1 MCLKDHTL
9 DLGEKFIGDA
19 LGRAKAIDE
28 LLGEILNPRG
38 IQEIL
43 HLSMT
48 EFIRGRITVLPRQP
62 NSGGPISEFAE
73 QLVGIMGKH
82 FSLTHHLNGNIL
94 IDFVDQ
100 DHANTETYFRAFHL
114 TRADMK
120 PEDAEFIIGARR
132 LAELSHVDGNV
143 YDIVVGGRYLDQVER
158 RDGIWKIKLRQ
169 LIFDYCT
176 VLPSSTLHAG
186 GGMIALGAATM
197 ARDRSDPS
205 YST

>member
-1 MCLKDHTL
+1 MTKPVGL
-9 DLGEKFIGDA
+9 ERFIA
-19 LGRAKAIDE
+19 E
-28 LLGEILNPRG
+28 
-38 IQEIL
+38 QEIKEL
-43 HLSMT
+43 RYRYA
-48 EFIRGRITVLPRQP
+48 RGSDRLDAEVFASAFWEDGAFNDP

-82 FSLTHHLNGNIL
+82 FALTHHLNGNIL

-114 TRADMK
+114 TKADMK
-120 PEDAEFIIGARR
+120 PEEAEFIIGARR

-158 RDGIWKIKLRQ
+158 RDGIWKIKLRR

-186 GGMIALGAATM
+186 EGMIALGAATM